1 MLKYIKNIL
10 SPGTVE
16 CLMVDC
22 VMLGVSVV
30 TVPMLFKQGDT
41 LLGSIFALC
50 TAVVLTSAIIGQRKL
65 NAKTN

>member
-22 VMLGVSVV
+22 IMLGAAIVSI
-30 TVPMLFKQGDT
+30 PMLIKQGDI
-41 LLGSIFALC
+41 LLGSMFVVC
-50 TAVVLTSAIIGQRKL
+50 TGVLLTSAIIGQRKL